1 MRAQALSQTF
11 QVLILANYLTSL
23 DINFV
28 IRKMEINIPAK
39 MHNLIVIMIKHQ
51 RNQTK
56 ATFYKT
62 TGLVASEMSML
73 QRTKRG
79 CFNSMQPMIADGN
92 ITARKHMI
100 GTNRNVNTNI
110 LLDSSMVSMSSFL
123 NLITEWWL
131 RRGMSLVLGGST

>member
-1 MRAQALSQTF
+1 
-11 QVLILANYLTSL
+11 
-23 DINFV
+23 
-28 IRKMEINIPAK
+28 MEINIPAK

-62 TGLVASEMSML
+62 TGLVASKMSML

-79 CFNSMQPMIADGN
+79 CFNSMQPMIADGK
-92 ITARKHMI
+92 ITARKDMI
-100 GTNRNVNTNI
+100 GTNWNVNTNI

-123 NLITEWWL
+123 NLITELWL
-131 RRGMSLVLGGST
+131 RRRMSLVLGGSI